1 MSKEITKKED
11 VKVTQVTSST
21 DSFITQALASNA
33 SVEVL
38 TQLFQLQK
46 DVKAEQAK
54 EAFIRAMA
62 NFQKKCPQ
70 IEKTKKVMVYS
81 QERYRYAPLDAI
93 VSQVRDLLAENE
105 LSYSIQADVDGDVV
119 KATCTITH
127 VLGHSQSSSFNA
139 PIEDKKSKEGN
150 STMSKP
156 QQYATALTFAKRY
169 AFCNVL
175 GILTTDEDTDAV
187 DSGKKEKK
195 PVEVKSRIVFLLKAL
210 SYNTETKESI
220 ANAVL
225 TITKL
230 PLEEKNFPKIVEFL
244 EFAVSEKNADKSKE

>member
-1 MSKEITKKED
+1 MSKEITKKDD

-54 EAFIRAMA
+54 EAYTQAMA
-62 NFQKKCPQ
+62 QFQANCPT
-70 IEKTKKVMVYS
+70 IKKTKNVEFSGKVQYS
-81 QERYRYAPLDAI
+81 YAPLEVIKEQTGTLIADNGFIYSFDTVDTENAVTAI
-93 VSQVRDLLAENE
+93 CKV
-105 LSYSIQADVDGDVV
+105 
-119 KATCTITH
+119 TH
-127 VLGHSQSSSFNA
+127 KDGHSETSSFTSPSTAVAKMNA
-139 PIEDKKSKEGN
+139 QQSKA
-150 STMSKP
+150 SAVT
-156 QQYATALTFAKRY
+156 YAKRM
-169 AFCNVL
+169 AFQNAF
-175 GILTTDEDTDAV
+175 GIMVADEDDDATGV
-187 DSGKKEKK
+187 KDIKK
-195 PVEVKSRIVFLLKAL
+195 PVDNKAKIVFLLKAL
-210 SYNTETKESI
+210 SYNTETKESV

-225 TITKL
+225 AVTKL